1 MKKKFNGL
9 WLFGLSGSGKS
20 YLSKKI
26 STLIDNSFI
35 VDGDF
40 VRSKISFD
48 LGYSKKDR
56 IIQNKRVL
64 GIAKMVIK
72 NNYFPIISSVYLDK
86 NVAILAKKNKIK
98 IINILIKNDE
108 KNNIKLKS
116 KKNVVGRSIRQPS
129 VACDKFINNFKKGID
144 IKQYVKKNIFR

>member
-72 NNYFPIISSVYLDK
+72 NNYFPIISS
-86 NVAILAKKNKIK
+86 I
-98 IINILIKNDE
+98 
-108 KNNIKLKS
+108 
-116 KKNVVGRSIRQPS
+116 
-129 VACDKFINNFKKGID
+129 
-144 IKQYVKKNIFR
+144 

>member
-1 MKKKFNGL
+1 
-9 WLFGLSGSGKS
+9 
-20 YLSKKI
+20 
-26 STLIDNSFI
+26 
-35 VDGDF
+35 
-40 VRSKISFD
+40 
-48 LGYSKKDR
+48 
-56 IIQNKRVL
+56 
-64 GIAKMVIK
+64 MVIK

>member
-26 STLIDNSFI
+26 STFIDNSFI
-35 VDGDF
+35 IDGDF
-40 VRSKISFD
+40 VRSEISYD

-56 IIQNKRVL
+56 VIQNKRVL
-64 GIAKMVIK
+64 GIAKMAIK

-86 NVAILAKKNKIK
+86 NVATLAKKNKIK
-98 IINILIKNDE
+98 IINICIKNDE

-116 KKNVVGRSIRQPS
+116 KKNVVGRSIRQPF
-129 VACDKFINNFKKGID
+129 VACDKFINNFKKGND
-144 IKQYVKKNIFR
+144 IKIYVKKNILR